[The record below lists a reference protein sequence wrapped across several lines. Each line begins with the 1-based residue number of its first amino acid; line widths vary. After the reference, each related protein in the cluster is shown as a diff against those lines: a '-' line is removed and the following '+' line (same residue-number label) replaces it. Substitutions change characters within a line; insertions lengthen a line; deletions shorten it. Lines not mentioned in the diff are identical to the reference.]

1 MSKQILLDYLN
12 GEIINY
18 DYLITGQLEAQN
30 NIRTIIA
37 MQEQTIANCQ
47 AQIQQSNVDIAK
59 FEVDKE
65 YVREIIVI
73 VEASALNKIN

>member
-12 GEIINY
+12 GEIVNY

-73 VEASALNKIN
+73 VEASALNKN

>member
-73 VEASALNKIN
+73 VEASALNKN

>member
-12 GEIINY
+12 GEIVNY

-73 VEASALNKIN
+73 VEAAALNKN

>member
-73 VEASALNKIN
+73 VEASALNNN

>member
-37 MQEQTIANCQ
+37 MQEQTIANCE

-73 VEASALNKIN
+73 VEASALNKN

>member
-1 MSKQILLDYLN
+1 
-12 GEIINY
+12 
-18 DYLITGQLEAQN
+18 
-30 NIRTIIA
+30 

-73 VEASALNKIN
+73 VEASALNNN